1 MIVTKEKVTSIIK
14 TPEQTCVIAKN
25 TGVRLVTVGTQGL
38 PGPAGAQGLKG
49 DTGGTVVTFNQSTPD
64 VIWTINH
71 NLGRKTPVTVYTVGG
86 VEMFA
91 EIIQTS
97 VNQTLVYFDQ
107 PTAGYAIYA

>member
-14 TPEQTCVIAKN
+14 TPTQTCVVVKN
-25 TGVRLVTVGTQGL
+25 TGVKLVTVGTRG
-38 PGPAGAQGLKG
+38 PAGPAGAP
-49 DTGGTVVTFNQSTPD
+49 GGTLTTFTQSTPD

-91 EIIQTS
+91 EIIQAS
-97 VNQTLVYFDQ
+97 INQTLVYFDQ